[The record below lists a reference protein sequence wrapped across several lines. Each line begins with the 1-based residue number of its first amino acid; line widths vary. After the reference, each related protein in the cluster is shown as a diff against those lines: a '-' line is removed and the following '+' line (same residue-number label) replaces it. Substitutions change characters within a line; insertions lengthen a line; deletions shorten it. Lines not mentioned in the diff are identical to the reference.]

1 MKLCPQC
8 DFIYEDNQRCCDMDG
23 KELVH
28 EPAAVVNEQSVAS
41 QTSRTI
47 LSPRSVSKR
56 LTVLAIAGV
65 VLATFISTT
74 YFTQSHRWSAT
85 DSDQAAIQS
94 SEQTTAIDKKSEPSL
109 DSLQPPAEASPEQP
123 TAESSSSPTDVVD
136 LASDLQAPELRQSPS
151 AGVRVVRARLASSPV
166 AAAGL
171 NGRDQNPVIVRLTNG
186 AIIRADEVWETKEGV
201 WYRQAGMVT
210 FLKRSRVRT
219 VERPAASNPQPKST
233 DKSDKGRM
241 SENMIAQ
248 NRLRIPRLEAANP
261 KKQSPVKSFLK
272 RTGRIL
278 KKPFQ
283 F

>member
-28 EPAAVVNEQSVAS
+28 EPVAVVHEQSVAS
-41 QTSRTI
+41 QTRRTI
-47 LSPRSVSKR
+47 LSPRSRAKR

-65 VLATFISTT
+65 ALATLTSAT
-74 YFTQSHRWSAT
+74 YFTQSHRWSGT
-85 DSDQAAIQS
+85 DSDKAAIQS
-94 SEQTTAIDKKSEPSL
+94 SEQSTALDKQSEPSL
-109 DSLQPPAEASPEQP
+109 DNLQQPAETSPEQP
-123 TAESSSSPTDVVD
+123 PAESSSSPTGGVD
-136 LASDLQAPELRQSPS
+136 LASDLEAPELRQSPS
-151 AGVRVVRARLASSPV
+151 ATVGVVRARLASSPS
-166 AAAGL
+166 AASGSSG
-171 NGRDQNPVIVRLTNG
+171 NRQNPVTVRLTNG
-186 AIIRADEVWETKEGV
+186 ATIRADEVWETKEGV

-233 DKSDKGRM
+233 GKSDKGRM

-248 NRLRIPRLEAANP
+248 NRLSIRQLEAANP